1 MQVKV
6 TRPMVKA
13 LNETLEQHG
22 MKAVLQEMPVH
33 VYEIQVDYNAFIHDI
48 DWNEK
53 KNVMKVIRI
62 DYPEECYAMPKF
74 CTTRDLSRIFRECGG
89 NTWDKFI
96 KRFMEW
102 YAI

>member
-6 TRPMVKA
+6 SRPMVKA
-13 LNETLEQHG
+13 LNGYIREHG
-22 MKAVLQEMPVH
+22 MTAKFIEMTVLMYEMH
-33 VYEIQVDYNAFIHDI
+33 VDVDSVAHDI

-62 DYPEECYAMPKF
+62 DYPADDYAMPKY

-96 KRFMEW
+96 NKFIEW
-102 YAI
+102 YEI

>member
-22 MKAVLQEMPVH
+22 MKAVLQEMPAH
-33 VYEIQVDYNAFIHDI
+33 VYEFKVDYQSFLNEI

-53 KNVMKVIRI
+53 KNVFKVIRI

-74 CTTRDLSRIFRECGG
+74 CTTRDLIRIFHYCGG
-89 NTWDKFI
+89 NTWED
-96 KRFMEW
+96 FMREFMDC
-102 YAI
+102 YQI